1 MLFLQ
6 RGIRE
11 RTQGNKVDGSL
22 SSFIQVSE
30 LRMRKTTAMTVK
42 RDQCSDGGSWVRGH
56 LGASNEFKSLSS
68 DHVTCTGWEKLLY
81 CEEPPRMVDLG
92 NGDKSEYTQ
101 GRQQLETVYYTNTLE
116 DMCKCQTGL

>member
-1 MLFLQ
+1 MLG
-6 RGIRE
+6 RG
-11 RTQGNKVDGSL
+11 K
-22 SSFIQVSE
+22 
-30 LRMRKTTAMTVK
+30 
-42 RDQCSDGGSWVRGH
+42 WVRGH